1 MNKDRIFII
10 LYMLIAFL
18 VLLAAITGS
27 RWLHLPAKPLIMIS
41 LLGWAVLSADT
52 RSLRR
57 KPLLLAGLV
66 FAWIGDV
73 FLMFDGF
80 FLHGLAAFLV
90 MQVLYIFVFS
100 GEIRKPLPL
109 FPTLL
114 KALLL
119 ITALGII
126 LMTVVPHLSDA
137 VLRIA
142 VPVYAFTITVMTF
155 AAFLRNSGVSSLS
168 FRMVTVGA
176 VFFMIS
182 DTLIALNAFVGPVVH
197 HHFWIMSTYMIA
209 QFSIVRGM
217 LKVR

>member
-1 MNKDRIFII
+1 
-10 LYMLIAFL
+10 MLIAFL